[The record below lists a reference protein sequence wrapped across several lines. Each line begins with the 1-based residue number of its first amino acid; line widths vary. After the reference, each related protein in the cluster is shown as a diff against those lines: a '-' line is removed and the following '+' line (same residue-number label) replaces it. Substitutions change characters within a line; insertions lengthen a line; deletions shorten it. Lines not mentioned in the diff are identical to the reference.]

1 MWAQRGT
8 GRTTSGESADAGS
21 SPERPRRDRG
31 SGRHGTRPHARRSAS
46 VSAPAATF
54 MTTEFWLTLLTAAVL
69 VIAGYVSDTFSNDLA
84 WALFAGVV
92 AAYVVSRGI
101 AKAGS
106 KEGPF
111 ILGRDA
117 ER

>member
-1 MWAQRGT
+1 MTDVGAT
-8 GRTTSGESADAGS
+8 
-21 SPERPRRDRG
+21 RDRPDDVRRER
-31 SGRHGTRPHARRSAS
+31 GRGFFAGETEARPGI
-46 VSAPAATF
+46 

-111 ILGRDA
+111 IGRMGGR
-117 ER
+117 E